1 MFSMWLRWTNREQN
15 ENIKYPGIYIICH
28 SEVDI
33 EGSPFEW
40 NEDIIYIGMTNSKQG
55 LRGRLKQFDNTI
67 RGKSGHGGA
76 DRVIFKYKD
85 IPSLVENL
93 FVAVQYFEC
102 DVKSKQVEDLLVMGE
117 VARFEYVCFAE
128 YVKRY
133 NRLPEFNDMEKS
145 PKK

>member
-1 MFSMWLRWTNREQN
+1 MFSVWLKWTNREQN
-15 ENIKYPGIYIICH
+15 KNIKYPGIYIICH

-40 NEDIIYIGMTNSKQG
+40 NENIIYIGMTNSKQG
-55 LRGRLKQFDNTI
+55 LRGRLKQFDNTL

-76 DRVIFKYKD
+76 SRVIFKYKENLT
-85 IPSLVENL
+85 LVENL
-93 FVAVQYFEC
+93 YVAVQYFEC
-102 DVKSKQVEDLLVMGE
+102 DVKSKQVEDLLVMGG
-117 VARFEYVCFAE
+117 VASYEYVCFAE